1 MASLTSHIPN
11 TITSLNLVSGVL
23 GVIFSLRGNL
33 QAGFVCMLAAGV
45 FDFCD
50 GLAAR
55 LLKAYSDIGKE
66 LDSLCDLVSFGVLPS
81 LMLLQASKI
90 SGGEGIVP
98 YFAII
103 LAVCS
108 ALRLAKF
115 NIDTRQSTDFIGMP
129 TPSGAILAAS
139 AACFLECP
147 AWVFPVLALLLG
159 LLEVSEI
166 PFFGMKISKG
176 HKLLD
181 SKRIVFLAAAAA
193 GIVVT
198 IILKAHFSLAFLIIF
213 GSYILINL
221 FSLVLK
227 R

>member
-1 MASLTSHIPN
+1 
-11 TITSLNLVSGVL
+11 
-23 GVIFSLRGNL
+23 
-33 QAGFVCMLAAGV
+33 
-45 FDFCD
+45 
-50 GLAAR
+50 
-55 LLKAYSDIGKE
+55 
-66 LDSLCDLVSFGVLPS
+66 
-81 LMLLQASKI
+81 
-90 SGGEGIVP
+90 
-98 YFAII
+98 
-103 LAVCS
+103 
-108 ALRLAKF
+108 
-115 NIDTRQSTDFIGMP
+115 MP

-166 PFFGMKISKG
+166 PFFGMKIAKG